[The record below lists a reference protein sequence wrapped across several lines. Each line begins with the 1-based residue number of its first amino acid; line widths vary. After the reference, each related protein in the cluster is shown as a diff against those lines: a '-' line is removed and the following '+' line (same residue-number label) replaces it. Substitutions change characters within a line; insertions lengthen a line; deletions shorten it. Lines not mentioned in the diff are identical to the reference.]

1 MKGLKANQPRT
12 SYTLFK
18 TPIGWCGVVGTQ
30 NGLRRIFIG
39 YIKHHQLIKHM
50 KEEFGNTA
58 TKVPSTGE
66 LIEKISI
73 YCSGEKISFNR
84 YKMDWSSL
92 TPFQHKVLKE
102 VMKIPYGTVTTY
114 GNLAQK
120 IGCPDGFRAVGNA
133 LAKNPFPLLVP
144 CHRIMRSDGKIG
156 GFSAGGGKKLKEK
169 LLRMEQVNL

>member
-1 MKGLKANQPRT
+1 
-12 SYTLFK
+12 
-18 TPIGWCGVVGTQ
+18 
-30 NGLRRIFIG
+30 
-39 YIKHHQLIKHM
+39 M

-58 TKVPSTGE
+58 TKVTSTGE

-92 TPFQHKVLKE
+92 TTFQHKVLKE

-114 GNLAQK
+114 VNLAQK
-120 IGCPDGFRAVGNA
+120 IGCPYGFRAVGNA

-144 CHRIMRSDGKIG
+144 CHRIIRNDGKIG